1 MQNEQIQH
9 GPKADVLI
17 VGSGA
22 SGTFAAVEPN
32 KADFDVV
39 VLD

>member
-1 MQNEQIQH
+1 MQNEQTRH
-9 GPKADVLI
+9 GPKAGVLI

-22 SGTFAAVEPN
+22 SGTFAAVELN
-32 KADFDVV
+32 KTDFDAV